1 VCFVLIPSFHYLTYR
16 DPQVQVDI
24 VDALYDGG
32 PFLTSLPKGLRED
45 GILIAQV
52 GEAARMEAPAE
63 ERSWHRNRVKFI
75 KTLIENGFE
84 SIRDYEEV
92 RIDKSRG
99 ECDDM
104 ISNFLP
110 YLFNFRAMLA
120 SIIHGSLL
128 LRSRIS
134 NQELDGFLTKLWPT
148 LKFTKDCFHPTM
160 VRLR

>member
-1 VCFVLIPSFHYLTYR
+1 VYFVLIPSFHYLTYR
-16 DPQVQVDI
+16 DPQVQVEF

-52 GEAARMEAPAE
+52 GEAAKMEAPAE

-75 KTLIENGFE
+75 KTLIDNSFE
-84 SIRDYEEV
+84 SVRDYEEV
-92 RIDKSRG
+92 RVNKSRG

-104 ISNFLP
+104 TANFLP
-110 YLFNFRAMLA
+110 YP
-120 SIIHGSLL
+120 LL

-134 NQELDGFLTKLWPT
+134 NQELDGFLTKL
-148 LKFTKDCFHPTM
+148 
-160 VRLR
+160 